1 MMNTRRRKQNPP
13 KRHIMQ
19 DDFDLTLLYLDLLK
33 SEKYWRN
40 SGQYFMSRECRRR
53 AICLEKENIGGY
65 ESYQCTENLYCST
78 RKSDLHTYDVSMNDQ
93 LTERTQRREI
103 NAFRSN
109 RSNQGYR
116 SNQGNRSN
124 QGYRSNPERVSRS
137 ESRNWRE

>member
-1 MMNTRRRKQNPP
+1 MGYN
-13 KRHIMQ
+13 KRIKKVHL
-19 DDFDLTLLYLDLLK
+19 FEKEPLYLVKYLDMLK
-33 SEKYWRN
+33 QEEYWRN

-78 RKSDLHTYDVSMNDQ
+78 RKSDLHTYDVSMNEQ

-103 NAFRSN
+103 NASRMNRGN

-116 SNQGNRSN
+116 SNQGN
-124 QGYRSNPERVSRS
+124 RSNPERVSRS

>member
-1 MMNTRRRKQNPP
+1 MGYN
-13 KRHIMQ
+13 KRIKKVHL
-19 DDFDLTLLYLDLLK
+19 FEKEPLYLVKYLDMLK
-33 SEKYWRN
+33 QEEYWRN

-78 RKSDLHTYDVSMNDQ
+78 RKSNLHTYDVSMNDQ

-103 NAFRSN
+103 NASRMNRGN

-116 SNQGNRSN
+116 SNQGN
-124 QGYRSNPERVSRS
+124 RSNPERVSRS

>member
-1 MMNTRRRKQNPP
+1 MGYN
-13 KRHIMQ
+13 KRIKKVHL
-19 DDFDLTLLYLDLLK
+19 FEKEPLYLVKYLDMLK
-33 SEKYWRN
+33 QEEYWRN

-65 ESYQCTENLYCST
+65 ESYQGTENLYCST
-78 RKSDLHTYDVSMNDQ
+78 RKSNLHTYDVSMNDQ
-93 LTERTQRREI
+93 LTERTQRREM

-109 RSNQGYR
+109 RSNQGNR
-116 SNQGNRSN
+116 SNNGSRSN